1 MQVLHYAKYQS
12 GITMGSSL
20 PYPSHCSSFTIHN
33 SMALRLQNTSQWPR
47 ASVTAV
53 MCFTLTLDSLTE
65 LVGHLSHLTQWIR
78 LVVIVFLQHA
88 VTHPQTMLIRWHT
101 RLHFN
106 QRQTP
111 SVNTERRDTH
121 TFFYV
126 LCALFY
132 VPPYV
137 CHSRSVITTPLNRCI
152 NNTVQNQVTTTIH
165 LLQMIMANTQTCFY
179 CSYNLDLDPMTSI

>member
-1 MQVLHYAKYQS
+1 
-12 GITMGSSL
+12 
-20 PYPSHCSSFTIHN
+20 
-33 SMALRLQNTSQWPR
+33 MALRLQNTSQWQR

-88 VTHPQTMLIRWHT
+88 VMHPQTMLIKWQT

-106 QRQTP
+106 QTQTP
-111 SVNTERRDTH
+111 SVNTEQRDKH

-126 LCALFY
+126 LNALFY

-152 NNTVQNQVTTTIH
+152 NNTVYKTRW
-165 LLQMIMANTQTCFY
+165 LPLFTCFKWY
-179 CSYNLDLDPMTSI
+179 YMKFIHQEGRIQSHKANRKK